1 MNSNEVNPY
10 EINPYNVKLD
20 TFEGPL
26 DLLLHLINQAEVDIY
41 DIPVAPIT
49 DQYMS
54 YVHAMQELHLD
65 IASEY
70 LVMAATLLAIKSKT
84 LLPKQEELFDEEL
97 IIEDEE
103 DPRDELMNR
112 LIEYRKYKEAA
123 TELKEKEEKRSLVHT
138 RPPEDLEPLISEN
151 DRREVAISGVS
162 LFDMLAAYQKLM
174 KRKSLKAPRTTTIRS
189 QEYSIEDRM
198 NEVVSYLTDLPT
210 NSCSF
215 HELFT
220 VPEKSHMVV
229 TFLAVLELMKTKTI
243 RCEQEGNFADI
254 TIFKQEGGKL

>member
-1 MNSNEVNPY
+1 VVNELNSN
-10 EINPYNVKLD
+10 EINPYNVKLE

-49 DQYMS
+49 DQYMT
-54 YVHAMQELHLD
+54 YVQAMQELHLD

-97 IIEDEE
+97 LMEEE

-123 TELKEKEEKRSLVHT
+123 TDLKEKEEKRSLVHT
-138 RPPEDLEPLISEN
+138 RPPEDLEPLISEA
-151 DRREVAISGVS
+151 DKSEVAIQGVS
-162 LFDMLAAYQKLM
+162 LFDMLSAYQKLM
-174 KRKSLKAPRTTTIRS
+174 KRKSLKVPRMTTVKT

-198 NEVVSYLTDLPT
+198 NEVIEFINHLPS
-210 NSCSF
+210 NSCNF
-215 HELFT
+215 EDLFP
-220 VPEKSHMVV
+220 VPEKGHVVV
-229 TFLAVLELMKTKTI
+229 TFLAILELMKTKTI
-243 RCEQEGNFADI
+243 RCEQEGNFSDI
-254 TIFKQEGGKL
+254 TIFKQEGGPLE